1 MTKDLVRPHVSFEI
15 RAMEDRSATILLGG
29 YRTKDV
35 DFAIFRMPGDK
46 NTVLEKE
53 ITPGEIARWRDTTL
67 PHLNH
72 LPAAYDAW
80 KDGQEEPTNG
90 IPLEQWPNISP
101 SQIQQAKA
109 LNIRTVEDFA
119 NLSEQGLQEYG
130 IGGQTLKNKAKAYL
144 DAASGSGK
152 VAETMAAMQAQ
163 IKEMQDQL
171 TAEQKRSSEKDAVI
185 STLIPEKKDT
195 LKLKRGEAA

>member
-1 MTKDLVRPHVSFEI
+1 MTKELVRPHVSFDI
-15 RAMEDRSATILLGG
+15 RAAEDRVASIEMGG
-29 YRTKDV
+29 HRTKDV

-46 NTVLEKE
+46 NTVLEKQVTPDE
-53 ITPGEIARWRDTTL
+53 IKRWRSQDF

-80 KDGQEEPTNG
+80 KDGQEAPTNG

-130 IGGQTLKNKAKAYL
+130 IGGQTLKNKARAYL

-152 VAETMAAMQAQ
+152 IAEQMHAMQAQ
-163 IKEMQDQL
+163 IAALQDRE
-171 TAEQKRSSEKDAVI
+171 AQKDKLLKEKDAVI
-185 STLIPEKKDT
+185 STLVPEKKET
-195 LKLKRGEAA
+195 LKLKKSDAA